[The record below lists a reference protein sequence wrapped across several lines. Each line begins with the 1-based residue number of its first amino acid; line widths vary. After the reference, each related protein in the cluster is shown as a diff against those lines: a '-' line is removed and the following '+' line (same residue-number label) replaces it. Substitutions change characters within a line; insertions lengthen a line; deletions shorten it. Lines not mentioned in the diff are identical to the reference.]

1 MAASVH
7 RFITKPNSRLSLIQ
21 TYRPRFDP
29 TPPLHNVS
37 PFPLCPGGHVIVF
50 LQQPVRNESSSGAEG
65 ASAAAAV
72 AAGVDYLRF
81 PAGAEGDEDRP
92 PAAST
97 DSIFKQLIPRKA
109 CTVASVA
116 AVAVALLALL
126 IAVVIV
132 PAVWPADPE
141 AAAPVRTAA
150 VVNIAAA
157 IGAAIATGLAP
168 VGGALSRM

>member
-1 MAASVH
+1 MYPTSPSIVS
-7 RFITKPNSRLSLIQ
+7 RKQPLPNE
-21 TYRPRFDP
+21 
-29 TPPLHNVS
+29 N
-37 PFPLCPGGHVIVF
+37 GG
-50 LQQPVRNESSSGAEG
+50 SGAER
-65 ASAAAAV
+65 ASAAAAAAAAV

-97 DSIFKQLIPRKA
+97 DSIFKQLIPRKP
-109 CTVASVA
+109 CTVVSVV
-116 AVAVALLALL
+116 AVAVALLAVL

-132 PAVWPADPE
+132 PAMWPADPE

>member
-1 MAASVH
+1 MYPTSPSIVS
-7 RFITKPNSRLSLIQ
+7 RKQPLPNE
-21 TYRPRFDP
+21 
-29 TPPLHNVS
+29 N
-37 PFPLCPGGHVIVF
+37 GG
-50 LQQPVRNESSSGAEG
+50 SGAER
-65 ASAAAAV
+65 ASAAAAAAAAVV

-97 DSIFKQLIPRKA
+97 DSIFKQLIPRKP
-109 CTVASVA
+109 CTVVSVV
-116 AVAVALLALL
+116 AVAVALLAVL

-132 PAVWPADPE
+132 PAMWPADPE

>member
-1 MAASVH
+1 MPNENGSGAERVSAASV
-7 RFITKPNSRLSLIQ
+7 
-21 TYRPRFDP
+21 
-29 TPPLHNVS
+29 
-37 PFPLCPGGHVIVF
+37 
-50 LQQPVRNESSSGAEG
+50 
-65 ASAAAAV
+65 AAAAM

-92 PAAST
+92 PAPS
-97 DSIFKQLIPRKA
+97 DSILKQLIPRKP
-109 CTVASVA
+109 CTVATVA
-116 AVAVALLALL
+116 AIAVALLALL

-141 AAAPVRTAA
+141 AAAAPVRTAA